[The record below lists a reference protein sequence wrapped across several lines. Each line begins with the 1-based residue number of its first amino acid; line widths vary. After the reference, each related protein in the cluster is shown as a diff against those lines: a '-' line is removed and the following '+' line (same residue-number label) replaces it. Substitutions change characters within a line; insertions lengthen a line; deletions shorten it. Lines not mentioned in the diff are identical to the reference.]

1 MGGDDTES
9 TPPFFLFLFLFR
21 DGGETPLTPPF
32 FFFSQPIAV
41 VLVIY
46 VTCVTHVT
54 SQKMPLRPNITVSLN
69 GKRANVEKNS
79 KK

>member
-9 TPPFFLFLFLFR
+9 TPPFFLFLFLFLFG

-32 FFFSQPIAV
+32 LFFSQPIAV

-46 VTCVTHVT
+46 VTC
-54 SQKMPLRPNITVSLN
+54 
-69 GKRANVEKNS
+69 G
-79 KK
+79 

>member
-9 TPPFFLFLFLFR
+9 TPPFFLFLFR

-32 FFFSQPIAV
+32 FFFSQPIAG

-46 VTCVTHVT
+46 VTCV
-54 SQKMPLRPNITVSLN
+54 QCFKL
-69 GKRANVEKNS
+69 ES
-79 KK
+79 KELTA